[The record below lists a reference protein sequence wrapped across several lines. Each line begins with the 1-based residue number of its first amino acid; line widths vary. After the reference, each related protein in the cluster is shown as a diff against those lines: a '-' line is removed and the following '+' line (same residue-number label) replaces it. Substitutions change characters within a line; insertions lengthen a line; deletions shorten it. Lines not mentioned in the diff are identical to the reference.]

1 MDPEVYFFIGSIL
14 GAIIF
19 YAGFYVG
26 MHSKE

>member
-1 MDPEVYFFIGSIL
+1 MESLSFFIGSIM